1 MSNYIDVDEITKDIK
16 ILNKAFTI
24 NVHMPSGSKSV
35 ACNIKPISDQ
45 DIAIKF
51 CHEHKLLMI
60 PVDHYHMLN
69 VAYNA
74 YMNNTTYEEAEKML
88 LDEVKE

>member
-1 MSNYIDVDEITKDIK
+1 MKEIDEQ
-16 ILNKAFTI
+16 
-24 NVHMPSGSKSV
+24 S
-35 ACNIKPISDQ
+35 
-45 DIAIKF
+45 IAIKF

-69 VAYNA
+69 IAYNA
-74 YMNNTTYEEAEKML
+74 YMNNMTYEEAEKML

>member
-1 MSNYIDVDEITKDIK
+1 MNEKDEQNLAIQLIKKRMIDKEEQ
-16 ILNKAFTI
+16 N
-24 NVHMPSGSKSV
+24 
-35 ACNIKPISDQ
+35 
-45 DIAIKF
+45 IAIKF

-74 YMNNTTYEEAEKML
+74 YMNNMTYEEAEKL
-88 LDEVKE
+88 LLEEVKANE

>member
-1 MSNYIDVDEITKDIK
+1 MSNYIDVDEITKDVETIS
-16 ILNKAFTI
+16 KAFSI
-24 NVHMPSGSKSV
+24 NVHMPSGGKSV
-35 ACNIKPISDQ
+35 ACNVKPTSDQ

-60 PVDHYHMLN
+60 PVEAYHKLN

-74 YMNNTTYEEAEKML
+74 YMMGISYEEAEKKL
-88 LDEVKE
+88 FEEVKE